1 MYSQQ
6 IIAWG
11 EPLEGRETPTPEPQG
26 GEVLVRVTA
35 CGVCHSDIHIWDG
48 GFDLGGGERLSL
60 AERGVTLPF
69 TMGHEVVGEVLA
81 LGPDADGV
89 EVGQQR
95 IVFPWIGCGSCA
107 VCERGEE
114 LLCMAPRT
122 VGTRKPGGYADHVIV
137 PDARYLI
144 DYTGIPTDLAC
155 TYACSGVTAYSALKK
170 VDFLGEADHL
180 LIIGAGGVGMSAV
193 HFAGSVVK
201 GKVILADVDGDKR
214 AAARQAGAWATI
226 DNSEPD
232 AIAKVV
238 DMTGGG
244 AAAAIDFVGAP
255 ATGALGFH
263 VLRKGGTQISV
274 GLYGDAMPLSLA
286 LLPLKMATIR
296 GSYVGSLEEMH
307 ELMALV
313 QGGKV
318 APIPL
323 ETRPLAQATEALT
336 DLRAGRV
343 MGRIVLK
350 P

>member
-6 IIAWG
+6 IIEWG
-11 EPLEGRETPTPEPQG
+11 EPLQGRETPTPEPQG
-26 GEVLVRVTA
+26 TEVLVRVTA

-48 GFDLGGGERLSL
+48 GFDLGGGQRLSL
-60 AERGVTLPF
+60 AERGVNLPF
-69 TMGHEVVGEVLA
+69 TMGHEVVGDVVA
-81 LGPDADGV
+81 LGPEAEGV

-95 IVFPWIGCGSCA
+95 IVFPWIGCGTCP

-137 PDARYLI
+137 PHARYLI

-170 VDFLGEADHL
+170 VDSLREDDHL

-201 GKVILADVDGDKR
+201 AKVIVADVDGDKR
-214 AAARQAGAWATI
+214 AAARQAGAWQTI

-232 AIAKVV
+232 AIARVV
-238 DMTGGG
+238 EMTGGG
-244 AAAAIDFVGAP
+244 AAASIDFVGAP
-255 ATGALGFH
+255 ATGGLGFH
-263 VLRKGGTQISV
+263 VLRKGGTMVSV

-286 LLPLKMATIR
+286 LMPLKMVTIQ

-307 ELMALV
+307 EMMALV
-313 QGGKV
+313 QGGQV

-323 ETRPLAQATEALT
+323 ETRPLNQATEALA

-343 MGRIVLK
+343 MGRVVLK